1 MPLMHGNRLTPTNQR
16 ETQVPA
22 HLIRSQLLGAQQVAA
37 LLNMSVVHVR
47 RLAKAGK
54 LPMACT
60 VGGRKLCWRASDIEA
75 LLNNI
80 SSK

>member
-1 MPLMHGNRLTPTNQR
+1 MLANRLTPINQR
-16 ETQVPA
+16 ETELPE
-22 HLIRSQLLGAQQVAA
+22 HLIRTQLLGAQQVAA
-37 LLNMSVVHVR
+37 LLNISVVHVR
-47 RLAKAGK
+47 RLAKTGR

-80 SSK
+80 PSK